1 MKGFNFIR
9 VGICLTAIFSA
20 DRPQLLAEITD
31 STLREGVRFH
41 FQEEFSQA
49 EKKFLE
55 IAQSDTASPVGF
67 FYLALNYQAQMLDL
81 ESNFKEEPYRA
92 ALERVITLCQAR
104 LTKSKNDAR
113 ALLYLGNAYGSRA
126 VYRARQGSWYDAF
139 KQGLKAKDYWEKAIE
154 ADSTLWEAYGGLGS
168 YFYWKSEA
176 VKSLHWLP
184 FVSDNRKKGIKMIAL
199 AADSSGLYRD
209 FALSNLM
216 WIYIKEKDYSQALA
230 LADDFENKYPQAK
243 FPLWAKLYVFSEQ
256 EQWEN
261 TLEVAERLLTRL
273 LESQPFNYY
282 NLIEVEYQ
290 KLNCLHQ
297 LGRTR
302 EAYQLCQKILG
313 HPLDDRTKNR
323 QREKLNKVREL
334 STRLKPKP

>member
-1 MKGFNFIR
+1 MQG
-9 VGICLTAIFSA
+9 
-20 DRPQLLAEITD
+20 
-31 STLREGVRFH
+31 GVYFH

-55 IAQSDTASPVGF
+55 IAQGDTASPVGF
-67 FYLALNYQAQMLDL
+67 FYLALNYQAWMLDL
-81 ESNFKEEPYRA
+81 ESDFKEEPYRA

-104 LTKSKNDAR
+104 LKKSKNDAR

-126 VYRARQGSWYDAF
+126 VYQARQGNWYDAF
-139 KQGLKAKDYWEKAIE
+139 RQGLKAKDFWEKAIE
-154 ADSTLWEAYGGLGS
+154 ADSALWEAYGGLGS
-168 YFYWKSEA
+168 YLYWKSDA
-176 VKSLHWLP
+176 VKNLRWLP
-184 FVSDNRKKGIKMIAL
+184 FVGDNRKKGIEMIAL
-199 AADSSGLYRD
+199 AADSSGFYRD

-216 WIYIKEKDYSQALA
+216 WIYIKERDYTKALS

-243 FPLWAKLYVFSEQ
+243 FPLWAKLYIFSEQ

-261 TLEVAERLLTRL
+261 TLKVAESLLTRL

-290 KLNCLHQ
+290 RLDCLHQ

-302 EAYQLCQKILG
+302 EAYQLCLKILRY
-313 HPLDDRTKNR
+313 PIDDRTKDR
-323 QREKLNKVREL
+323 QREKLNKVKDL
-334 STRLKPKP
+334 STKLKPKP